1 MDPNQCNQEHIAS
14 RGEVVFI
21 MREISTGGE
30 GKGLLI
36 MIQIPQKPAEIQFLV
51 RTARLETKS

>member
-21 MREISTGGE
+21 GREISTGGE
-30 GKGLLI
+30 GKGLL